1 MKIFHKVASI
11 CDDAI
16 DKFSVFIPTIDMMN
30 ALERR
35 STFALSSIFALRMLG
50 LFMII
55 PVFAVA
61 GQSYQHATPT
71 LIGLAVGVYGL
82 SQALLQIPFSLWA
95 DRYHRKTL
103 IVIGLL
109 LFALGGAVAAMSESI
124 YGVIIGR
131 AIAGAGAV
139 SAVVMAL
146 LSDVTREQERSKAM
160 AIMGM
165 SIGLSFV
172 VAFSLGPWL
181 TSLVGIS
188 GLFWVT
194 SIMGLLAIFMLF
206 LVPKTTRHHATIRQ
220 DYVQQLKQ
228 VLKMGD
234 LNRLHVSVFALHLLL
249 TAMFIYLPSQ
259 LIAFADIPLSKHG
272 MVYLPLLVISL
283 FFAFPSIILA
293 EKYRKMR
300 GIFITAIVSIVAGL
314 VVLSFGYQSK
324 YILITGLALFFIA
337 FNVMEALLPSWL
349 SKSAPIQSKA
359 TAMGVNASGQFLG
372 AFCGG
377 MLGGQLLM
385 LNNTSIGWS
394 VLAAIA
400 IIWLL
405 LSLGLTQ
412 PRYLSS
418 IVLPL
423 PADQIADEWASQLL
437 KFRGIEEVVIMSDQQ
452 VAYVKLD
459 KRQID
464 DTVRQDLS
472 QLMGKDLAI

>member
-1 MKIFHKVASI
+1 
-11 CDDAI
+11 
-16 DKFSVFIPTIDMMN
+16 MMN

-55 PVFAVA
+55 PVFSVA
-61 GQSYQHATPT
+61 GQSYQGATPA

-82 SQALLQIPFSLWA
+82 TQAILQIPFSLLA
-95 DRYHRKTL
+95 DRFSRKPL
-103 IVIGLL
+103 VVLGLL

-131 AIAGAGAV
+131 AIAGGGAV

-146 LSDVTREQERSKAM
+146 LADITREEQRSKAM
-160 AIMGM
+160 AVMGM
-165 SIGLSFV
+165 SIGVSFM

-194 SIMGLLAIFMLF
+194 TIMGIAAISMLL
-206 LVPKTTRHHATIRQ
+206 LVPKVTRHHRNYQQGYMT
-220 DYVQQLKQ
+220 QLKQ

-234 LNRLHVSVFALHLLL
+234 LNRLHISVFALHLLL
-249 TAMFIYLPSQ
+249 TAMFIYMPSQ
-259 LIAFADIPLSKHG
+259 LIEFADIPLSRHG
-272 MVYLPLLVISL
+272 LVYLPLLVISL

-300 GIFITAIVSIVAGL
+300 GIFLTAIGGIVLGL
-314 VVLSFGYQSK
+314 LVLIFGFESK
-324 YILITGLALFFIA
+324 YILLLGLALFFIA

-359 TAMGVNASGQFLG
+359 TAMGVNASSQFLG
-372 AFCGG
+372 AFFGG
-377 MLGGQLLM
+377 MIGGQLLI
-385 LNNTSIGWS
+385 LNNTSMGWGI
-394 VLAAIA
+394 LTAIA
-400 IIWLL
+400 VVWLL
-405 LSLGLTQ
+405 ISFGLVQ

-418 IVLPL
+418 LVIRLPESK
-423 PADQIADEWASQLL
+423 QTDEWTSQLL
-437 KFRGIEEVVIMSDQQ
+437 AIRGIEEVVVMPDQQ
-452 VAYVKLD
+452 VAYIKVD
-459 KRQID
+459 KQQID
-464 DTVRQDLS
+464 DAARQDLTH
-472 QLMGKDLAI
+472 LLGKEVAI

>member
-1 MKIFHKVASI
+1 
-11 CDDAI
+11 
-16 DKFSVFIPTIDMMN
+16 MMN

-55 PVFAVA
+55 PVFSIA
-61 GQSYQHATPT
+61 GQEYEGATPA

-82 SQALLQIPFSLWA
+82 TQAILQIPFSLIA
-95 DRYHRKTL
+95 DRYSRKPL
-103 IVIGLL
+103 VVLGLL
-109 LFALGGAVAAMSESI
+109 LFAIGGAVAAMSDTI

-131 AIAGAGAV
+131 AIAGGGAV

-146 LSDVTREQERSKAM
+146 LADVTREEQRTKAM
-160 AIMGM
+160 AMMGM

-172 VAFSLGPWL
+172 IAFSLGPWL

-194 SIMGLLAIFMLF
+194 TIMGLVAIAMLL
-206 LVPKTTRHHATIRQ
+206 LVPKVTRHHKNFEQGYLT
-220 DYVQQLKQ
+220 QLKQ

-234 LNRLHVSVFALHLLL
+234 LNRLHVSVFSLHLLL
-249 TAMFIYLPSQ
+249 TAMFIYVPSQ
-259 LIAFADIPLSKHG
+259 LIDFAKIPLSSHG
-272 MVYLPLLVISL
+272 LVYLPLLVISL

-293 EKYRKMR
+293 EKYRQMR
-300 GIFITAIVSIVAGL
+300 GIFLTAIGGIILGLIVLIFGFESKYVLLAGL
-314 VVLSFGYQSK
+314 G
-324 YILITGLALFFIA
+324 LFFIA

-372 AFCGG
+372 AFFGG
-377 MLGGQLLM
+377 ILGGQLLL
-385 LNNTSIGWS
+385 LNNTSMGWS
-394 VLAAIA
+394 ILTAIA

-405 LSLGLTQ
+405 ISFGLAQ

-418 IVLPL
+418 IVLSL
-423 PADQIADEWASQLL
+423 PTGKKTDEWTSQLL
-437 KFRGIEEVVIMSDQQ
+437 AIRGIEEVVVMQEQQ
-452 VAYVKLD
+452 VAYIKIDKKL
-459 KRQID
+459 ID
-464 DTVRQDLS
+464 DNVRQDLAH
-472 QLMGKDLAI
+472 LLGKEVAI